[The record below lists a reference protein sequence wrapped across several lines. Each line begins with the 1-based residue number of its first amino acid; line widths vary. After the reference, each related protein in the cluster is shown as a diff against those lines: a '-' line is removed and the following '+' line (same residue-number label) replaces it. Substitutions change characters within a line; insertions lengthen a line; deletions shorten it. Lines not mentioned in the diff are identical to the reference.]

1 MGRSLIGGKRT
12 DYAIALYSLV
22 GFFMMFDFCCN
33 LTVDTAS
40 TAYCCSHITHCTSLK
55 NKLTKIMWLDPDD
68 NKTTATEALK
78 DYICNLNL
86 ELTRTVMSKYLLVD
100 FFLSNLTILQKLI
113 KYIVKYGVQHSN
125 MVMHVFLRWFLSH
138 EVWYFEKEATSM
150 GNLKST
156 LTCGKLKVSKQQFF
170 WKIN

>member
-1 MGRSLIGGKRT
+1 
-12 DYAIALYSLV
+12 
-22 GFFMMFDFCCN
+22 
-33 LTVDTAS
+33 
-40 TAYCCSHITHCTSLK
+40 
-55 NKLTKIMWLDPDD
+55 MWLDPDD

-125 MVMHVFLRWFLSH
+125 MVMHVFLR
-138 EVWYFEKEATSM
+138 
-150 GNLKST
+150 
-156 LTCGKLKVSKQQFF
+156 
-170 WKIN
+170 